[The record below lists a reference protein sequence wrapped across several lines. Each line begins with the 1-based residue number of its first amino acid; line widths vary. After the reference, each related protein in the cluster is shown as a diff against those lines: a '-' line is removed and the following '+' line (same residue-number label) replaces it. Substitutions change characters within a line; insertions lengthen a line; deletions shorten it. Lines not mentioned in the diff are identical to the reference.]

1 MMVPAV
7 RARPTIH
14 DVARGANVSAT
25 TVSRYLNKNISLPSE
40 TAARIDRA
48 IGELQYHAN
57 VIAKRLLKG
66 ATELIGLATPDIGN
80 PFFAELASAVE
91 ARAAEHG
98 YGVIL
103 CSSGNQIDR
112 ELETLERLAARHADG
127 LLFLTSNGDDRRL
140 QGAFG
145 GRRNIVLLDEDVDG
159 LEAPRIFVENREGG
173 RLAAKCLIEAGH
185 TRIAHLSGPRS
196 LFSVRER
203 EQGFRE
209 AAAEAGIAIPDS
221 FVRYGA
227 YDRAFGREAAAALLS
242 APQPPTAIFA
252 ASDYLAMGVLDA
264 LRDMGLSSPRDIS
277 LVGFDDV
284 PFAGLLNPPL
294 TTIRQP
300 VRLMGERGVDALLA
314 MIRGEPAPIGPIRLP
329 VELIQRE
336 SVGAPKVRDT
346 GPKRARGART
356 LAPRRKSSKITG

>member
-1 MMVPAV
+1 MRVSAG
-7 RARPTIH
+7 RARATIR
-14 DVARGANVSAT
+14 DVARDANVSAT
-25 TVSRYLNKNISLPSE
+25 TVSRYLNKNISLPTE

-48 IGELQYHAN
+48 IGDLRYHAN
-57 VIAKRLLKG
+57 VVAKRLLKG

-329 VELIQRE
+329 IELIQRE
-336 SVGAPKVRDT
+336 SVGPPKDRAT